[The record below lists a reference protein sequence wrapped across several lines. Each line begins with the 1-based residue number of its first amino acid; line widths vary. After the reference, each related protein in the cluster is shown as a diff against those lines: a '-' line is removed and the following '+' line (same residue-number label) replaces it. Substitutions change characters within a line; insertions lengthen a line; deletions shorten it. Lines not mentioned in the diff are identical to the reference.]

1 MLAAFNYGRCVLTVT
16 RKGVR
21 WCVLLGLLSSAFA
34 WLFMMNQ
41 AFALHPRLACV
52 DQVKTPC
59 NHLLAIPPAIL
70 GGPGGP
76 IQQMGGDTGD
86 APDSRQQPMT
96 AYIYETTTVTAN
108 FPTIYMLGI
117 PSGPYHHNPGQGA
130 YLGQAISQ
138 ELNAH
143 LLPDDDGQMNINPPL
158 DLANGDALDDGLGW
172 LHGLENPCAV
182 ADLTYSVTVEAE
194 NTPFYLNVWL
204 DFNRDGA
211 WGYTASCA
219 DESIIS
225 EWAVKNH
232 VVNIGGITGTIT
244 GTIFFVTTDF
254 SGSGYDPLWARVTLS
269 EQPAT
274 MPDGS
279 GPPSGFSYGETE
291 DYLLR
296 PIKPKQDP
304 LAGWRG

>member
-1 MLAAFNYGRCVLTVT
+1 MLTVT

-52 DQVKTPC
+52 DLGKTPC
-59 NHLLAIPPAIL
+59 NHPLAIPLAIF

-76 IQQMGGDTGD
+76 IQQMGGETGD

-96 AYIYETTTVTAN
+96 AYTYATTTVAAN
-108 FPTIYMLGI
+108 FPTIYVLGM

-130 YLGQAISQ
+130 YLGQAVSQ

-158 DLANGDALDDGLGW
+158 DLADGDALDDGLGF
-172 LHGLENPCAV
+172 LFGIETPCRV
-182 ADLTYSVTVEAE
+182 VSLPYTVTIEAA

-211 WGYTASCA
+211 WGAIDVC
-219 DESIIS
+219 ENGQVG
-225 EWAVKNH
+225 EWAVQNH
-232 VVNIGGITGTIT
+232 QVTTGGITGTIT
-244 GTIFFVTTDF
+244 GTVSFTTTNL
-254 SGSGYDPLWARVTLS
+254 GGHRHDPLWVRLTLS
-269 EQPAT
+269 EMPAT

-279 GPPSGFSYGETE
+279 GPPQGFSYGETE
-291 DYLLR
+291 DYFLR
-296 PIKPKQDP
+296 FQANPCKDP